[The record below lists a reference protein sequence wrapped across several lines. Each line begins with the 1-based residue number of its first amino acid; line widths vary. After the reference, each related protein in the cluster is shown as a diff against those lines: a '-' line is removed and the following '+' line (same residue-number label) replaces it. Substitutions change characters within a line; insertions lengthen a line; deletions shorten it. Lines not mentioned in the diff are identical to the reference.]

1 MLGGYAS
8 QALSMAG
15 AVLCPNALHPPTVE
29 SLLMLMT
36 SPYESP
42 PYDAPQSIT
51 VRAAT
56 GQLRVVSVWQAFGQS
71 AAQAQRTIVH
81 CKKNKDL
88 EEMTVTFASISLA
101 ELTEIISRLNAL
113 TWVSAASLRV
123 TTGGTFLERGR
134 S

>member
-1 MLGGYAS
+1 
-8 QALSMAG
+8 
-15 AVLCPNALHPPTVE
+15 
-29 SLLMLMT
+29 
-36 SPYESP
+36 
-42 PYDAPQSIT
+42 
-51 VRAAT
+51 
-56 GQLRVVSVWQAFGQS
+56 
-71 AAQAQRTIVH
+71 VH

>member
-1 MLGGYAS
+1 
-8 QALSMAG
+8 
-15 AVLCPNALHPPTVE
+15 
-29 SLLMLMT
+29 MLMT

-42 PYDAPQSIT
+42 SCDASPSIT

-56 GQLRVVSVWQAFGQS
+56 GQLRVVSVWQAFGPS
-71 AAQAQRTIVH
+71 AAQAQRTSVH
-81 CKKNKDL
+81 CKKNKGL

-123 TTGGTFLERGR
+123 TTGSSFPERGP

>member
-1 MLGGYAS
+1 
-8 QALSMAG
+8 
-15 AVLCPNALHPPTVE
+15 
-29 SLLMLMT
+29 
-36 SPYESP
+36 
-42 PYDAPQSIT
+42 
-51 VRAAT
+51 
-56 GQLRVVSVWQAFGQS
+56 VSVWQAFGQS

-81 CKKNKDL
+81 RKKNKDL

>member
-1 MLGGYAS
+1 
-8 QALSMAG
+8 
-15 AVLCPNALHPPTVE
+15 
-29 SLLMLMT
+29 MT
-36 SPYESP
+36 SRYESP
-42 PYDAPQSIT
+42 DYDAPPSIT

-71 AAQAQRTIVH
+71 AAQAQGTIVH

-101 ELTEIISRLNAL
+101 ELTEIIDRLNAL
-113 TWVSAASLRV
+113 PWVSAASLRV
-123 TTGGTFLERGR
+123 AAGASSLEPGR